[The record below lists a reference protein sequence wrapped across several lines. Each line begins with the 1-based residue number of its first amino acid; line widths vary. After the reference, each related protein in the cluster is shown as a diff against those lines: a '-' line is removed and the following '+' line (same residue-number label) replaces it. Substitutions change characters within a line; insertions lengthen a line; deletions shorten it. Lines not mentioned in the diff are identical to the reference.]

1 MEYDFRN
8 RTGPQYESQGPNYSR
23 AAAGATSSSGHPMYG
38 QSPSLYPK
46 IGGTAAHSA
55 NPLSAGGP
63 GRNPPFHHAPSPPSN
78 SGIGIRIAIKPEY
91 RITPPP
97 QLLPQVG
104 EIPRCNF
111 NFDFEFERNVL
122 AEAVKENP
130 NWTRLGIEIV
140 PPKTAASTSSYGP
153 ATDPVVSKYIA
164 SGLSRE
170 AVPLAVANY
179 GDNPIKVKEFA
190 NGYTLLRE
198 MGFPSNSVSEA
209 LLMFDNDTD
218 KALAHVINNS
228 S

>member
-1 MEYDFRN
+1 MGQQYD
-8 RTGPQYESQGPNYSR
+8 SQGPNYSR
-23 AAAGATSSSGHPMYG
+23 PSAGATSSSGHPMYG

-46 IGGTAAHSA
+46 IGGAAASHSA
-55 NPLSAGGP
+55 SGL
-63 GRNPPFHHAPSPPSN
+63 GRNPPFHHAPSPPSS
-78 SGIGIRIAIKPEY
+78 SGIGIRVAIKPEY

-111 NFDFEFERNVL
+111 HFDFEFERNVL

-130 NWTRLGIEIV
+130 NWNRLGIEIV
-140 PPKTAASTSSYGP
+140 PRKTAESSSSYGP
-153 ATDPVVSKYIA
+153 TTDPVVSKYIA

-179 GDNPIKVKEFA
+179 GDNPAKVKQFA
-190 NGYTLLRE
+190 SGYTLLRE
-198 MGFPSNSVSEA
+198 MGFPSNSVAEA

-218 KALAHVINNS
+218 KALAHVISNS
-228 S
+228 A